1 MKKAEVVKNPMQLS
15 LLVVQILICVAFL
28 GGRRGKG
35 QKTLTLNT
43 ATKNDKDDNLKLT
56 QKTK

>member
-1 MKKAEVVKNPMQLS
+1 LS
-15 LLVVQILICVAFL
+15 KLVVQIFICVAFL